1 MLSVIIPTCNAAR
14 WLDGQLNL
22 LMRQSLVPDEILVV
36 DSASTDQ
43 TRAIARNCP
52 QVRLIEIARE
62 SFDHGGTRS
71 MAARRSR
78 GDILVFLTQDAIP
91 ATSDS
96 LRLLVEPLRQ
106 DDRVAVCYGRQLPH
120 AHASP
125 FAAHLRLFNYPDR
138 YEAPRC
144 YEDRGRLGLHTIF
157 CSNSFAA
164 YRRNA
169 LEEAGFFPERLLFGE
184 DTFTVAKM
192 LELGY
197 CVCYVH
203 TAQVFHS
210 HSYSVKDEV
219 KRYFDIGAAHATGL
233 RSLLETY
240 GTADGAGRRFV
251 VSELRYL
258 CRLGHYRL
266 LPQSLLRTAV
276 KLVAYRLG
284 RRAQHLPGLV
294 VRRLS
299 MRPDWWRQPG
309 SEKP

>member
-1 MLSVIIPTCNAAR
+1 MNRGSVLSLIIPTCNAGP
-14 WLDGQLNL
+14 WLEEQLRQL
-22 LMRQSLVPDEILVV
+22 LGQSLVPDEILVV
-36 DSASTDQ
+36 DSASTDA
-43 TRAIARNCP
+43 TRAIARTVSS
-52 QVRLIEIARE
+52 VRLIEITRD

-71 MAARRSR
+71 MVARCSR

-91 ATSDS
+91 ATTDS

-125 FAAHLRLFNYPDR
+125 FAAHLRLFNYPPQEEPARCFADR
-138 YEAPRC
+138 H
-144 YEDRGRLGLHTIF
+144 RLGLRTVF

-164 YRRNA
+164 YRRDA

-184 DTFTVAKM
+184 DTFTVAKI

-197 CVCYVH
+197 CVRYVH

-210 HSYSVKDEV
+210 HNYSVKDEV

-233 RSLLETY
+233 RSLLATY
-240 GTADGAGRRFV
+240 GSAGGAGRRFV
-251 VSELRYL
+251 ASELRYL
-258 CRLGHYRL
+258 CRHRHYHL
-266 LPQSLLRTAV
+266 LPQSLLRTAL

-284 RRAQHLPGLV
+284 RRAQHLPGSV

-299 MRPDWWRQPG
+299 MRPDWWR
-309 SEKP
+309 